1 MDDIFKRLKE
11 LEEGNSNNS
20 LYVYYDPSNGKVI
33 HIRNYEE
40 IDVFPHIKIPLT
52 DIDEKNRDIINYRVI
67 EKQGQF
73 KLLRL
78 SDVEIKFNVN
88 NDIHM
93 IEKISTKDFEE
104 NPNYDILV
112 KQERHSQKFQIFLS
126 TELAIKLSNT
136 WDNNQRNVVMYI
148 TAQNDPNILYST
160 LKFKLT
166 DLVTTNPMII
176 KLKNYNSLLPCN
188 IVTRKIFDNYKHLE
202 V

>member
-40 IDVFPHIKIPLT
+40 IDVFPHIKIPLKE
-52 DIDEKNRDIINYRVI
+52 IDEKDRDIINYRVI

-93 IEKISTKDFEE
+93 IKKISTKDFEE
-104 NPNYDILV
+104 NPDFDILV

-136 WDNNQRNVVMYI
+136 WDSNQRNIVMYI
-148 TAQNDPNILYST
+148 TAENDPNILYST
-160 LKFKLT
+160 LKFKLN
-166 DLVTTNPMII
+166 DLVTTKPMVI

-202 V
+202 I